1 MYIIRQ
7 EEPRV
12 ASSLLS
18 LITVLQNLYYLSYL
32 GLAPNILNLITITY
46 TGLDHNYPCNIL
58 ALNQQ
63 CPGLCLKE

>member
-18 LITVLQNLYYLSYL
+18 LIIVFWNLYCLSYL
-32 GLAPNILNLITITY
+32 GIAPNILNLITIIY
-46 TGLDHNYPCNIL
+46 TGLDYNCPYSVL
-58 ALNQQ
+58 ALN
-63 CPGLCLKE
+63 